1 LRKTATILLLVGFCF
16 ASCKN
21 KNALPA
27 GILNHDIMQAVL
39 WDVMRAESFTTYF
52 VKKDSTKDLVLEN
65 AKLQHQIFAIHH
77 ITKDAFYTSYD
88 YYRMHPEL
96 MSAVLDSID
105 AVNMRQGN
113 PQIKN
118 NKQPPFPHADRHF
131 PGGPHGFLFRDSLN
145 RLNPPSIKKK

>member
-1 LRKTATILLLVGFCF
+1 MRKIVIILLLVGFCF

-27 GILNHDIMQAVL
+27 GILDHGKMQAVL
-39 WDVMRAESFTTYF
+39 WDVFRAESFTTYF
-52 VKKDSTKDLVLEN
+52 VKKDSTKDLVLED

-77 ITKDAFYTSYD
+77 TTKDAFYTSYD

-96 MSAVLDSID
+96 MSAILDSID
-105 AVNMRQGN
+105 AVNNRVGN

-118 NKQPPFPHADRHF
+118 GQQPPPFPGRHF
-131 PGGPHGFLFRDSLN
+131 PDPHGFLHRDSLN
-145 RLNPPSIKKK
+145 KLNPLLIKKK